1 MSKTKKLYDKWLN
14 GEKINYIDINDAF
27 YAWKIALEIKNKNLD
42 IPVTLKNIVL
52 NGPEAIRVY
61 WAETVGD
68 EKEMLKYVKDLI
80 LLLNY
85 HFNTNNTEDW
95 YLDLLLS
102 IAPKNKILSFID
114 EMDYAGELLE
124 MILKK

>member
-1 MSKTKKLYDKWLN
+1 MNKTKKLYDKRLN
-14 GEKINYIDINDAF
+14 GEKINYSDINDAF

-42 IPVTLKNIVL
+42 IPLTLKNIVL
-52 NGPEAIRVY
+52 NGPETIRVY
-61 WAETVGD
+61 WAETIGD

-114 EMDYAGELLE
+114 EMDYARELVE